1 VPKEWRGAGIGG
13 ALYDI
18 ALAEFGTLISDD
30 TQTPRGQRMW
40 VYLHG
45 KPGVHVTA
53 VLRIHPEFLIP
64 KLVRELDKLGATL
77 NTINRRDGQY
87 EYEIP
92 VDTEDSMRKLKTNSR
107 LLKLYNNNDYGLLLI
122 ARKGQGKAR
131 AAK

>member
-1 VPKEWRGAGIGG
+1 
-13 ALYDI
+13 
-18 ALAEFGTLISDD
+18 
-30 TQTPRGQRMW
+30 MW